1 MKKTLIEYF
10 YDYEENRANRP
21 YLHQPFGDRW
31 ETYTWAQV
39 GEQAR
44 RLATWLKKQCPKKNA
59 HVSVVSKNC
68 REWIIADIAIM
79 MAGFV
84 SVPLYANLKGKD
96 LKEVLELGDV
106 DLIIFGKVENWE
118 SMKTGIPKHM
128 PIAKFPHYDGFP
140 KIDVVAT
147 EWATI
152 MQEDLLQG
160 NPVPAMD
167 EIWSIIFTSG
177 TTGTPKGAYFKQ
189 DKVTMGV
196 NMPLTN
202 YWLMLDE
209 NQDNRFFS
217 YLPLNHLAERSLQIL
232 AIRFGGEMFFAEN
245 LETFAQNLQYAS
257 PTTFLAVPRIWTK
270 FKQGILAKMPQKRLD
285 LLLRI
290 PVLSGI
296 VKKKLQAALGL
307 DKARICITGAA
318 PMTPHDVNWWVK
330 LGIPLTEAFGQT
342 ETFAHAAYAP
352 VGGMKP
358 GKVGRAHEGMEIRIE
373 ETTNEILIKTPLVMD
388 GYYNDPEKTAETI
401 RNGWLYTGDAGK
413 LHDDGYLSITGR
425 VKDTFKSE
433 KGQFIVPTKIEHQ
446 YSSNSDI
453 EQMCLLGLGMPQP
466 VMVVVPSEMGAA
478 KPKDALEKS
487 LEEIMDKVNK
497 DLAKY
502 TKVGTVL
509 IAKEPFTPENDLL
522 TPTLKIK
529 RFNVHNKYAN
539 QLRGYCEDKRKI
551 IWE

>member
-118 SMKTGIPKHM
+118 SMKTGIPKNM

-196 NMPLTN
+196 NMPLTS

-257 PTTFLAVPRIWTK
+257 PTTFLGVPRIWTK